1 MASLAQMAGARDVTK
16 KILFTLGIL
25 AVFRLGSEVPIPGVN
40 AAVVRTALE
49 RGEIFGFLN
58 LFSGGAFFAFS
69 IFALGIM
76 PYINASIIF
85 QVLTPVIPR
94 LEDLSKEGQEGQK
107 KINEWTRYATVILAL
122 LQGFGLTFV
131 ALSRIS
137 SNGASAFTVPG
148 IAEKVLVVLC
158 LTAGATF
165 LMWLG
170 ELINERGVGNG
181 ISLIIMAGIIAGLPT
196 AIVNIV
202 KLVEVGALGVPI
214 AVGILV
220 LAIVIIGFVVYVQ
233 EGERRV
239 PVQYPKRVVGRR
251 VYQGQSSYIPL
262 KVNAAGVIPVIFAIS
277 ILTLP
282 LTVAAYWNTPLMHGV
297 ANFLRFGSWAN
308 LVMEFL
314 LVLAF
319 TFYYAG
325 IVFKPDDVADN
336 LRKQGGFIPGI
347 RPGRPTAEYLER
359 VSVHLTTVGSVFLAA
374 ITVLPFLLVSVSH
387 LNNLYFGG
395 TSLLIV
401 VGVGLDTIKQIQ
413 AQVIMRQY
421 QGFLRT

>member
-25 AVFRLGSEVPIPGVN
+25 AIFRLGSEVPIPGVD
-40 AAVVRTALE
+40 ATVVRTALQQ
-49 RGEIFGFLN
+49 GEIFGFLN

-94 LEDLSKEGQEGQK
+94 LEELSKEGQEGQK
-107 KINEWTRYATVILAL
+107 KINEWTRYATVILAV
-122 LQGFGLTFV
+122 LQAFGLTFV
-131 ALSRIS
+131 ALTRIS
-137 SNGASAFTVPG
+137 ANGASAFTVPG
-148 IAEKVLVVLC
+148 IGEKILVVFC

-282 LTVAAYWNTPLMHGV
+282 LTVAAYWNTPFMHGV
-297 ANFLRFGSWAN
+297 ATFLRFGSWAN
-308 LVMEFL
+308 LVLEFV

-359 VSVHLTTVGSVFLAA
+359 VSLHLTSVGSVFLGA
-374 ITVLPFLLVSVSH
+374 ITVLPFVLVSVSH

>member
-1 MASLAQMAGARDVTK
+1 MASIAQMAGARDVTK

-25 AVFRLGSEVPIPGVN
+25 AVFRLGSEVPIPGVD
-40 AAVVRTALE
+40 ATVVRTALE
-49 RGEIFGFLN
+49 QGEIFGFLN

-94 LEDLSKEGQEGQK
+94 LEELSKEGQEGQK
-107 KINEWTRYATVILAL
+107 KINEWTRYATVILAI
-122 LQGFGLTFV
+122 LQAFGLTFV
-131 ALSRIS
+131 ALTRIS
-137 SNGASAFTVPG
+137 SAGASAFTVPG
-148 IAEKVLVVLC
+148 IGEKILVVFC

-282 LTVAAYWNTPLMHGV
+282 LTVAAYWNTPFMHSV
-297 ANFLRFGSWAN
+297 STFLRFGSWAN
-308 LVMEFL
+308 LVLEFA

-359 VSVHLTTVGSVFLAA
+359 VSVHLTTVGSVFLAC
-374 ITVLPFLLVSVSH
+374 ITVLPFVLVSVSH

>member
-1 MASLAQMAGARDVTK
+1 
-16 KILFTLGIL
+16 
-25 AVFRLGSEVPIPGVN
+25 
-40 AAVVRTALE
+40 
-49 RGEIFGFLN
+49 
-58 LFSGGAFFAFS
+58 
-69 IFALGIM
+69 
-76 PYINASIIF
+76 
-85 QVLTPVIPR
+85 
-94 LEDLSKEGQEGQK
+94 
-107 KINEWTRYATVILAL
+107 
-122 LQGFGLTFV
+122 
-131 ALSRIS
+131 
-137 SNGASAFTVPG
+137 
-148 IAEKVLVVLC
+148 
-158 LTAGATF
+158 
-165 LMWLG
+165 
-170 ELINERGVGNG
+170 
-181 ISLIIMAGIIAGLPT
+181 MAGIIAGLPT

-297 ANFLRFGSWAN
+297 ADFLRFGSWAN